1 MTPTMQKEQNVS
13 FEVEINFENA
23 INGLGK
29 QTADTTQSL
38 RNKNKLQFLH
48 FCDTEFLNC
57 V

>member
-1 MTPTMQKEQNVS
+1 VTPTMQKEQNVS
-13 FEVEINFENA
+13 FEVEIHFENA

-48 FCDTEFLNC
+48 FCDTEFLKC